1 MIRLALIG
9 CSTAASYA
17 AVSSRLSGAAI
28 TAVADADPVRAEAT
42 RITLGASASGPSLN
56 GLLAAHGDSFDAVVL
71 DAPAQSRAPLATSAA
86 EAGKHVLVETPI
98 AMTTNEADGV
108 VGAALKSGARLM
120 VGNLARFAAAG
131 ATVKEALDSGELG
144 EPGLLRIHR
153 WEALGTGS
161 WPALDQEQASVVV
174 RNLSA
179 DMDLAAW
186 LFGGLPTEVYAT
198 GRRVAHGGIDQP
210 DYVQVHLGF
219 DGDGM
224 SVIDYSASLPDGP
237 GYHFLSMIGSKGAAY
252 ADDHHNVNLVY
263 GDGGTRALGTGH
275 GAGHILAQLQE
286 FADAISE
293 GRDPAP
299 TGADGRNAVLVAEAA
314 AESMCSGRTARLAGG
329 QYGLD

>member
-9 CSTAASYA
+9 CSSAASYL
-17 AVSSRLSGAAI
+17 AVSSRLTGAAI
-28 TAVADADPVRAEAT
+28 TAVADADPVSAAAT
-42 RITLGASASGPSLN
+42 RLVLGAAASGPSLE
-56 GLLAAHGDSFDAVVL
+56 GLLADHGDSFDAVVV
-71 DAPAQSRAPLATSAA
+71 DAPAHSRGQLAITAA
-86 EAGKHVLVETPI
+86 KAGKHVLVETPI
-98 AMTTNEADGV
+98 ATSATEADAVGRAASNVGV
-108 VGAALKSGARLM
+108 RLM
-120 VGNLARFAAAG
+120 AGNMARYGAAG

-153 WEALGTGS
+153 WESLGTGS
-161 WPALDQEQASVVV
+161 WPAHEQEQGSVAV

-179 DMDLAAW
+179 EIDLAIW

-198 GRRVAHGGIDQP
+198 GRRVSHGGIDQP

-263 GDGGTRALGTGH
+263 GDGGTRALGPGH
-275 GAGHILAQLQE
+275 GAGHILAHLQE
-286 FADAISE
+286 FVDVISE
-293 GRDPAP
+293 DRDPAT
-299 TGADGRNAVLVAEAA
+299 TGVDGRSAVLAAEAA
-314 AESMCSGRTARLAGG
+314 AESMLSGRTARLAGG

>member
-9 CSTAASYA
+9 CASAASYV

-28 TAVADADPVRAEAT
+28 TAVADADPVTAVAARVA
-42 RITLGASASGPSLN
+42 LGATASSATLE
-56 GLLAAHGDSFDAVVL
+56 GLLDANGDSFDAVVV
-71 DAPAQSRAPLATSAA
+71 DASAHLRGQLAISAA
-86 EAGKHVLVETPI
+86 KAGKHLLVDTPI
-98 AMTTNEADGV
+98 ALSLEESEAV
-108 VGAALKSGARLM
+108 VDAAEKSGARLM
-120 VGNLARFAAAG
+120 AGNLGRFAAAG

-153 WEALGTGS
+153 WESLGTGS
-161 WPALDQEQASVVV
+161 WPALDQEQGSVVV
-174 RNLSA
+174 RDLSA
-179 DMDLAAW
+179 DVDLAIW

-198 GRRVAHGGIDQP
+198 GRRVSHGGIDEP

-224 SVIDYSASLPDGP
+224 SVIDHSASLPRGS

-263 GDGGTRALGTGH
+263 GSGGTRAQGPGH

-286 FADAISE
+286 FVDAVSE
-293 GRDPAP
+293 DRDPVPTGSNGRD
-299 TGADGRNAVLVAEAA
+299 AVLVAEAA

-329 QYGLD
+329 HYGLD

>member
-9 CSTAASYA
+9 CGNAASYA

-28 TAVADADPVRAEAT
+28 TAVADADPGTAESARIAIGAT
-42 RITLGASASGPSLN
+42 VSGASLEV
-56 GLLAAHGDSFDAVVL
+56 LLADHGDSFDAVVV
-71 DAPAQSRAPLATSAA
+71 DVPAQCRAHLATGAA

-98 AMTTNEADGV
+98 AMTTKEADGV
-108 VGAALKSGARLM
+108 VGAASKSGVRLM
-120 VGNLARFAAAG
+120 AGNLGRFAAAG

-153 WEALGTGS
+153 WESLDTGS
-161 WPALDQEQASVVV
+161 WPALGKEQGSVVV
-174 RNLSA
+174 RDLCA
-179 DMDLAAW
+179 DIDLAIW

-198 GRRVAHGGIDQP
+198 GRRVSHGGIDQP

-224 SVIDYSASLPDGP
+224 SVIDYSASLPDAP

-263 GDGGTRALGTGH
+263 GGGGTRALGPGH
-275 GAGHILAQLQE
+275 GPGHVLAQLQE

-293 GRDPAP
+293 DRDPAT
-299 TGADGRNAVLVAEAA
+299 TGADGWSAVLVAEAA

>member
-9 CSTAASYA
+9 CSNAASYA
-17 AVSSRLSGAAI
+17 AVSSRLTGAAI
-28 TAVADADPVRAEAT
+28 TAVADADPVAA
-42 RITLGASASGPSLN
+42 IAAQVAFGALASGSSLE
-56 GLLAAHGDSFDAVVL
+56 GLLADNGDSFDAVVV
-71 DAPAQSRAPLATSAA
+71 DEPAQCRAQLATRAA

-108 VGAALKSGARLM
+108 VGAASKAGVRLM
-120 VGNLARFAAAG
+120 AGNLGRFAAAG

-153 WEALGTGS
+153 WEPLDNGS
-161 WPALDQEQASVVV
+161 WPALDQEQGSVAV

-179 DMDLAAW
+179 EIDLAVW
-186 LFGGLPTEVYAT
+186 LFGGPPTEVYAT
-198 GRRVAHGGIDQP
+198 GRRVSHGGIDQP

-224 SVIDYSASLPDGP
+224 SVIDYSASLPDAP

-263 GDGGTRALGTGH
+263 GDGGTRALASGH

-286 FADAISE
+286 LVDAISE
-293 GRDPAP
+293 DRDPAP
-299 TGADGRNAVLVAEAA
+299 TGADGRRAVLVAEAA
-314 AESMCSGRTARLAGG
+314 AESMCSGGTARLAGG

>member
-9 CSTAASYA
+9 CDSAASYA
-17 AVSSRLSGAAI
+17 AISSRLSGATI
-28 TAVADADPVRAEAT
+28 TAVADSDAATAEAA
-42 RITLGASASGPSLN
+42 RVELGAAVSGDTLEE
-56 GLLAAHGDSFDAVVL
+56 LLAAHGDAFEAVVV
-71 DAPAQSRAPLATSAA
+71 DAPVDCRAQLAGRAA

-98 AMTTNEADGV
+98 ATSALKADGV
-108 VGAALKSGARLM
+108 LSAAERAGVRLM
-120 VGNLARFAAAG
+120 AGNLARFAPAG
-131 ATVKEALDSGELG
+131 ATVKEVLDSGELG

-153 WEALGTGS
+153 WESLGTGS
-161 WPALDQEQASVVV
+161 WPALDEEQGSVVV

-179 DMDLAAW
+179 EIDLAIW

-198 GRRVAHGGIDQP
+198 GRRVSHGGIDQP

-219 DGDGM
+219 EGDGM
-224 SVIDYSASLPDGP
+224 SLIDYSVSLPPGP

-263 GDGGTRALGTGH
+263 GAGGTRALGAGQ

-286 FADAISE
+286 FVDAVSE
-293 GRDPAP
+293 DREPAS
-299 TGADGRNAVLVAEAA
+299 TGADGRSALQVAEAA

>member
-9 CSTAASYA
+9 CSSAASYL
-17 AVSSRLSGAAI
+17 AVSSRLRGAAI
-28 TAVADADPVRAEAT
+28 TAVADADPVAA
-42 RITLGASASGPSLN
+42 IAAQVALGASASGPSLD
-56 GLLAAHGDSFDAVVL
+56 GLLANHGDSFDAVVV
-71 DAPAQSRAPLATSAA
+71 DEPAQCRAQLATRAA

-98 AMTTNEADGV
+98 ATSTKEADGV
-108 VGAALKSGARLM
+108 VGAASKSGVRLM
-120 VGNLARFAAAG
+120 AGNLARFAAAG

-153 WEALGTGS
+153 WESLDTGS
-161 WPALDQEQASVVV
+161 WPALDQEQGSVAV

-179 DMDLAAW
+179 EIDLAIW

-198 GRRVAHGGIDQP
+198 GRRVSHGGIDQP

-224 SVIDYSASLPDGP
+224 SVIDYSASLPDAP

-263 GDGGTRALGTGH
+263 GDGGTRALASGH
-275 GAGHILAQLQE
+275 GHGHILAQLQE
-286 FADAISE
+286 FVDAISG

-299 TGADGRNAVLVAEAA
+299 TGADGRRAVLVAEAA
-314 AESMCSGRTARLAGG
+314 AKSMCSGRAARLAGG

>member
-9 CSTAASYA
+9 CGSAASYA

-28 TAVADADPVRAEAT
+28 TAVADADPGTAESA
-42 RITLGASASGPSLN
+42 RIALGASVSGASLE
-56 GLLAAHGDSFDAVVL
+56 GLLADHGDSFDAVVM
-71 DAPAQSRAPLATSAA
+71 DSAAQCRALLATRAA
-86 EAGKHVLVETPI
+86 EAGKHALVETPI
-98 AMTTNEADGV
+98 AMTTKEADGV
-108 VGAALKSGARLM
+108 VGAASKSGVRLM
-120 VGNLARFAAAG
+120 AGNLGRFAAAG

-153 WEALGTGS
+153 WESLDTGS
-161 WPALDQEQASVVV
+161 WPALDQEQGSVAV

-179 DMDLAAW
+179 EIDLAIW

-198 GRRVAHGGIDQP
+198 GRRVSHGGIDQP

-224 SVIDYSASLPDGP
+224 SVIDYSESLPDAP

-263 GDGGTRALGTGH
+263 GGGGTRALGPGH

-293 GRDPAP
+293 DRDPAT
-299 TGADGRNAVLVAEAA
+299 TGADGWSAVLVAEAA

>member
-9 CSTAASYA
+9 CGSAASYA

-28 TAVADADPVRAEAT
+28 AAVADSDPATVEAA
-42 RITLGASASGPSLN
+42 RHALGASASSATLD
-56 GLLAAHGDSFDAVVL
+56 GLLDDHADSFDAVVV
-71 DAPAQSRAPLATSAA
+71 DAPVGSRDQLAAKAA

-98 AMTTNEADGV
+98 ALSTAAADAVADAAMGSGV
-108 VGAALKSGARLM
+108 RLM
-120 VGNLARFAAAG
+120 VGNLPRYAPAG
-131 ATVKEALDSGELG
+131 ATVREALDSGEIG

-153 WEALGTGS
+153 WEPLGTGS
-161 WPALDQEQASVVV
+161 WPALNQEQCCAAV

-179 DMDLAAW
+179 DVDLAIW
-186 LFGGLPTEVYAT
+186 LFGGLPTEIYAT
-198 GRRVAHGGIDQP
+198 GRRVSHGGIDQP

-219 DGDGM
+219 EGGGM
-224 SVIDYSASLPDGP
+224 SVIDYSASLPQGP

-263 GDGGTRALGTGH
+263 GDGGTRALDPGH
-275 GAGHILAQLQE
+275 GVGHILAQLQE
-286 FADAISE
+286 FVDAICE

-299 TGADGRNAVLVAEAA
+299 TGVDGRSAVLVAEAS
-314 AESMCSGRTARLAGG
+314 AESMSCGRTARLVGG